1 MTHITVTDGSRC
13 DNCFVRFYTRHIFCF
28 LKLECVLCYVLNR
41 EEPITV
47 LSFSHQF

>member
-13 DNCFVRFYTRHIFCF
+13 DNCFDRIYTLYICF
-28 LKLECVLCYVLNR
+28 LKLVCVLCYVLNR